1 MLTHEPFDSPARTN
15 PEPHVPLAV
24 HRLTR
29 RLLNIGTD
37 REAAE
42 LTAELVAELGALT
55 GEGTPCVDCV
65 AEIEISFSDGI
76 PVFPCAPPDSVAR
89 RMIEAYLPASSR
101 TPARPSNSA
110 AGPSAWPTTPAST
123 RSTGLLERSA
133 MGRLMA
139 RLQHG
144 DLLIALDLDDFKK
157 VNAEDGRAAGDAVLR
172 AFARALR
179 SATRANESCA
189 RMRSDEFLVVLYQ
202 ADAAET
208 AMIFLDR
215 LRRKWREMATSL
227 PAFSAG
233 IAQVSGEGWRPRD
246 ARSRPRPPARQG
258 RPGGL
263 LGHRW
268 RRRLHLARD
277 LTPQPP
283 SASVR

>member
-1 MLTHEPFDSPARTN
+1 MLTHEPFDSPARTDS
-15 PEPHVPLAV
+15 EHHVPVAV
-24 HRLTR
+24 HRITR
-29 RLLNIGTD
+29 RLLTIATD
-37 REAAE
+37 REAAQ
-42 LTAELVAELGALT
+42 LAAELVAELGALT

-65 AEIEISFSDGI
+65 AHIEISFSDNI
-76 PVFPCAPPDSVAR
+76 PVYPCAPPDSIAR
-89 RMIEAYLPASSR
+89 RMIEAYLPGFVEDARQTIESR
-101 TPARPSNSA
+101 RWAERMA
-110 AGPSAWPTTPAST
+110 HDAGIDPL
-123 RSTGLLERSA
+123 TGLLERSA

-202 ADAAET
+202 ADAGET

-215 LRRKWREMATSL
+215 LRRKWREIATSL

-233 IAQVSGEGWRPRD
+233 IAQVGDEGWRPAMLAADRALQRAKAD
-246 ARSRPRPPARQG
+246 PAG
-258 RPGGL
+258 F
-263 LGHRW
+263 W
-268 RRRLHLARD
+268 V
-277 LTPQPP
+277 T
-283 SASVR
+283 ASEDDYF